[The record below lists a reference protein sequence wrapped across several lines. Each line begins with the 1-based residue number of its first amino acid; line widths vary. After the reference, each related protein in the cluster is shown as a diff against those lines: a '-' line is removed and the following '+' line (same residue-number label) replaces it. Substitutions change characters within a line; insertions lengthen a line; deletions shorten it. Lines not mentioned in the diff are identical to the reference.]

1 MADDGFQVY
10 MRMENITEQEDRHL
24 AGARKEIRNDLTV
37 LIPENPFPE
46 IAVEA
51 YPPLK
56 FSWVIPKKLAA
67 MAFPRNK
74 ENLQFLVNQGITNL
88 VTLTAGKKPPVD
100 DIARL
105 RWTEIPIEEFELPT
119 IEQIKKFIDVCK
131 RADKNGEKLTRE
143 NLHFD
148 IMADD
153 GFQVYMRMEN
163 ITEQEDRHLAGA
175 RKEIRNDLTVL
186 IPENPFPEIAVEA
199 YPPLK
204 FSWVIPKK
212 LAAMAF
218 PRNKENLQF
227 LVNQGITNLVMGI
240 HCRQG
245 RSRCG
250 VMLACYLVHFHRF
263 LPDQACNVIRMMRPG
278 SLDFPE
284 QEEVVDKYFEH
295 LTEDNPLRFGVSGE
309 VMEEFIE
316 AARESTKHIL

>member
-131 RADKNGEKLTRE
+131 RADKNGE
-143 NLHFD
+143 
-148 IMADD
+148 
-153 GFQVYMRMEN
+153 
-163 ITEQEDRHLAGA
+163 
-175 RKEIRNDLTVL
+175 
-186 IPENPFPEIAVEA
+186 
-199 YPPLK
+199 
-204 FSWVIPKK
+204 
-212 LAAMAF
+212 
-218 PRNKENLQF
+218 
-227 LVNQGITNLVMGI
+227 VMGI

-284 QEEVVDKYFEH
+284 QEEMVDKYFEH

-316 AARESTKHIL
+316 AARESTKRIL